1 MRKAFV
7 GYVVAIAVIVFTIL
21 LVGGCAGPSSNKT
34 TPIDSKVIEYVV
46 FETEHGYGYKI
57 YIDGK
62 LSINQPNIPA
72 LQGTAG
78 FESEADASRIAELA
92 VSKIKKGI
100 MPPTIT
106 LEELEA
112 NGIRKCENG
121 TNNERDE

>member
-1 MRKAFV
+1 M
-7 GYVVAIAVIVFTIL
+7 AIAVIVFTIL
-21 LVGGCAGPSSNKT
+21 LVEGCAGRSSNKMMST
-34 TPIDSKVIEYVV
+34 DSKVIEYVV

-72 LQGTAG
+72 LQGMAG
-78 FESEADASRIAELA
+78 FDSEADASKIAELA

-100 MPPTIT
+100 MPPTIS

-112 NGIRKCENG
+112 NGIK
-121 TNNERDE
+121 TDIK

>member
-21 LVGGCAGPSSNKT
+21 LVEGCAGPSSNKT
-34 TPIDSKVIEYVV
+34 TPTDSKVVEYVV

-72 LQGTAG
+72 LQGTTG
-78 FESEADASRIAELA
+78 FDSEADASKIAELA

-100 MPPTIT
+100 MPPTIS

-112 NGIRKCENG
+112 NGIK
-121 TNNERDE
+121 TDIK

>member
-1 MRKAFV
+1 MRRAFV
-7 GYVVAIAVIVFTIL
+7 GYGVAIAVIVFTIL
-21 LVGGCAGPSSNKT
+21 LVGGCAGRSSNKT
-34 TPIDSKVIEYVV
+34 MPTDSKVVEYVV

-62 LSINQPNIPA
+62 LGINQPNIPA

-78 FESEADASRIAELA
+78 FDSEADASKIAELA

-112 NGIRKCENG
+112 NGIRKCVKQK
-121 TNNERDE
+121 

>member
-1 MRKAFV
+1 MAL
-7 GYVVAIAVIVFTIL
+7 VIGVFTIL
-21 LVGGCAGPSSNKT
+21 FVGGCAGRSSNT
-34 TPIDSKVIEYVV
+34 TRPIDSKVIEYVV
-46 FETEHGYGYKI
+46 FETKHGYGYKI

-92 VSKIKKGI
+92 VLKIKKGI

-112 NGIRKCENG
+112 NGIR
-121 TNNERDE
+121 